1 MCGWTEN
8 EDPRD
13 HAVCHGIVTGI
24 KWTGPYGSYETGIP
38 SGTNIPN
45 VAVGNS
51 LEEAAAALGSYY
63 LKQPEMEKVLKHL
76 FFGTLSDWEK
86 LDGALEGEK
95 KVKQY
100 QFRPEPSRQ
109 EIKIQ
114 GKEAGCFREREE
126 ILYEISRSRKHQEEY
141 EEQMKEKRQEI
152 YLLWRK
158 YAMDPKFL
166 EKARIGISQRMEAV
180 TGLEKKREHEEF
192 VEQEAVKKLRALLG
206 DGEVLIET
214 SGERYWRPRD
224 LTFLLEGAD
233 QSSIYKRLENIKL
246 TVKYQSAGGK
256 ISFRS
261 HSEDFRSY
269 GGGRSQDFRR
279 TSFRGNGA
287 DQRAGHRT
295 LVREGVLTARG
306 SIFYTADKLLRR
318 YKKQRDTRLMSHA
331 VTAYEDCLNRQENLC
346 GGTLASPIGNYI
358 WSPRGIP

>member
-1 MCGWTEN
+1 M
-8 EDPRD
+8 
-13 HAVCHGIVTGI
+13 
-24 KWTGPYGSYETGIP
+24 
-38 SGTNIPN
+38 PN

-100 QFRPEPSRQ
+100 QFRPEPSR
-109 EIKIQ
+109 EELKIQ

-166 EKARIGISQRMEAV
+166 EKARSGISQRMEAV

-206 DGEVLIET
+206 DGEALIET
-214 SGERYWRPRD
+214 PGERYWRPRD

-233 QSSIYKRLENIKL
+233 QSSIYKRLE
-246 TVKYQSAGGK
+246 KYKIDGK
-256 ISFRS
+256 IPERRRKDLI
-261 HSEDFRSY
+261 SEVIVKISGVTEGEEARIS
-269 GGGRSQDFRR
+269 GEHLLEGTEQIREPVIEQ
-279 TSFRGNGA
+279 
-287 DQRAGHRT
+287 

-318 YKKQRDTRLMSHA
+318 YKKQRDTRLMSHT

-346 GGTLASPIGNYI
+346 GGTLASPVGNYI
-358 WSPRGIP
+358 WCPAWNPLILDFVTESGRFS